1 MLKSLFSKA
10 AGLKKKLQQAN
21 QWTGFYV
28 VGISIMKQLTIN
40 DYWEGPISHMWVKPI
55 DSIVTKT
62 NCFEFFIHI
71 FDTARPFLK
80 FYWYH
85 TNSPIQKNGRI
96 LWESSGKITNAWC
109 LGNLNVFNI
118 SRTASSV
125 VDFSWNFV
133 VVSKSL
139 KNLFTELI
147 PYLLK
152 WLKSS
157 CSSLSALLVKVLK
170 IWNRIWVIF
179 KGALS
184 RFLFLF
190 LFIFFFLR
198 QSAS

>member
-1 MLKSLFSKA
+1 M
-10 AGLKKKLQQAN
+10 
-21 QWTGFYV
+21 
-28 VGISIMKQLTIN
+28 VGTSIMKELTIN
-40 DYWEGPISHMWVKPI
+40 DYWEDPISQMWVKPI

-71 FDTARPFLK
+71 FDTVRPFLK

-139 KNLFTELI
+139 KNLFTESI

-170 IWNRIWVIF
+170 IWNRVWVIF

-184 RFLFLF
+184 RFLFFFFFFFFFF
-190 LFIFFFLR
+190 LFFFLR
-198 QSAS
+198 QSVS